1 MNTGNADG
9 GKRTNRVSYKNG
21 KKEYTGKN
29 KSFHD
34 HKDGKKEFRSHLGG
48 KSTFG
53 GKNKP
58 RSNYYDYDKKE
69 EEIAPKRD
77 SRPKSTKDTKS
88 TGKRKKSNSKKTG
101 AQKSPC
107 QTQNSGK
114 AKTQQQY

>member
-1 MNTGNADG
+1 MNTGNADD

-69 EEIAPKRD
+69 EEASPKRD

-88 TGKRKKSNSKKTG
+88 KDPP
-101 AQKSPC
+101 Q
-107 QTQNSGK
+107 
-114 AKTQQQY
+114 